1 MFGIKHAGWRDLRI
15 ENSAAGDSHL
25 RYQLYTTA

>member
-1 MFGIKHAGWRDLRI
+1 MFRIKQARRRDLRI

-25 RYQLYTTA
+25 RYQLYTTT